1 MEAVE
6 HGGITTPLAAAL
18 STWGRPIVS
27 LSDLLDQANE
37 AAYVVTTAGFAVVMG
52 LGVFFRYALNDS
64 LAWADEVAMIFF
76 VWATFLSIA
85 TGYLHGKQVGVHFLV
100 QALPT
105 RWRTP
110 AFFLRESLT
119 GAFLV
124 SLLVTGVEALPL
136 SAGVHTDALR
146 LPSTIPYLAIPTASV
161 LMLVH
166 WLRRNLAEGTWTAG
180 LGKLMC
186 AMAIFSVI
194 VLPLGQHVTLVG
206 AARYWLLAMT
216 FLVPLFLGVP
226 VAFALGLL
234 AMMYISVIATIPFS
248 TGAMQIFFGIE
259 QITYL
264 AIPLLILSGTL
275 MHVAGIAE
283 RIVDF
288 AQVLVGRLRGGLG
301 IADIL
306 ASLIFADMSGS
317 AVSDTAAIGSLVIPE
332 MKKRG
337 YRAEFATALQA
348 SAGTLGLMCPP
359 TITLLVYATVIGVSV
374 SRLFAAAILPAVL
387 VAVSFAMV
395 TYMHARRHGYPAER
409 VARGE
414 IMPRI
419 WRALPGLFAGVV
431 VVGGIL
437 GGIFTPAEA
446 GVVLLVYVLLVG
458 VTIYRK
464 SVGARRI
471 IRTTIQAGYTSGMT
485 LCLIS
490 TSVAVGF
497 LLASDLIPMHIA
509 QYITDLTRD
518 RHMVLLILN
527 LFFIA
532 TGILLEPPAV
542 IVAFLPAVMPL
553 LHNVGVDPVL
563 WGVIFVI
570 NAGIGMIHPPVGLT
584 LYVSA
589 AIGGVRI
596 ERAALAALPFLGIML
611 VDLALVSLWPNI
623 ALILPHLLFGYPLQ

>member
-1 MEAVE
+1 
-6 HGGITTPLAAAL
+6 LAL
-18 STWGRPIVS
+18 
-27 LSDLLDQANE
+27 
-37 AAYVVTTAGFAVVMG
+37 
-52 LGVFFRYALNDS
+52 
-64 LAWADEVAMIFF
+64 
-76 VWATFLSIA
+76 
-85 TGYLHGKQVGVHFLV
+85 
-100 QALPT
+100 
-105 RWRTP
+105 
-110 AFFLRESLT
+110 
-119 GAFLV
+119 
-124 SLLVTGVEALPL
+124 
-136 SAGVHTDALR
+136 
-146 LPSTIPYLAIPTASV
+146 
-161 LMLVH
+161 
-166 WLRRNLAEGTWTAG
+166 
-180 LGKLMC
+180 
-186 AMAIFSVI
+186 
-194 VLPLGQHVTLVG
+194 
-206 AARYWLLAMT
+206 T
-216 FLVPLFLGVP
+216 FLVPLFIGVP

-234 AMMYISVIATIPFS
+234 AMTYISVFGTIPFS

-259 QITYL
+259 QLTYL

-288 AQVLVGRLRGGLG
+288 AQVLVGRMRGGLG
-301 IADIL
+301 IADIV

-374 SRLFAAAILPAVL
+374 SRLFAAAIVPAVM
-387 VAVSFAMV
+387 VAVSFAVV
-395 TYMHARRHGYPAER
+395 TYLHARRHGYPAELVPR
-409 VARGE
+409 E
-414 IMPRI
+414 QILPRI
-419 WRALPGLFAGVV
+419 LRAVPGLFAAVV

-458 VTIYRK
+458 VTLYRK
-464 SVGARRI
+464 SVGARQI
-471 IRTTIQAGYTSGMT
+471 IRTTIEAGHTSGMT

-497 LLASDLIPMHIA
+497 LLASDLIPMQIA
-509 QYITDLTRD
+509 HYITHLTKD
-518 RHMVLLILN
+518 RLMVLLILN
-527 LFFIA
+527 LFFIG

-553 LHNVGVDPVL
+553 LHDVGVDPVL

-589 AIGGVRI
+589 AIGNVRI